1 MQTLGNCENG
11 KKNTEHDY
19 DGNDDDTE
27 EFEDDDDGDV
37 ITQRDACCEDG
48 DEDEIFK
55 LLVL

>member
-11 KKNTEHDY
+11 KKNAEHDD
-19 DGNDDDTE
+19 DGDDDDTE
-27 EFEDDDDGDV
+27 EFEDDDDGDD
-37 ITQRDACCEDG
+37 ITQRDACGEDG

>member
-11 KKNTEHDY
+11 KKYAEHDD
-19 DGNDDDTE
+19 DGNGDDTE
-27 EFEDDDDGDV
+27 EFEDDDDGDD
-37 ITQRDACCEDG
+37 ITQRDACGEDG